1 MNRGG
6 SAVIKRAGQVLTMAD
21 EAHSLAVF
29 VDFENL
35 AIGFERDH
43 AMGGGGGAPSSRRRR
58 VKSADTLDVTAILER
73 LVEKGKVI
81 VKRAYA
87 DWGRFEKY
95 REAMHDA
102 GVQMMEIPERGKTGK
117 NHADIQL
124 CVDAMDMCYSKEH
137 VDTFVIV
144 SGDSDFTPLVAKLK
158 ENGKSVIGLGMKES
172 TSDLLASSC
181 DEFIYYEDL
190 VKAPSAPKMAASAI
204 PKAKRPAVKLLVES
218 IEALQRENKD
228 PMYSSLVK
236 DTMKRKQPD
245 FNEST
250 YGYRTFQALLEEAE
264 KLGLVTLRVDQRSG
278 TYVVTGF
285 ADNHA

>member
-1 MNRGG
+1 
-6 SAVIKRAGQVLTMAD
+6 MAD

-29 VDFENL
+29 IDFENL
-35 AIGFERDH
+35 ALGFERDREPTT
-43 AMGGGGGAPSSRRRR
+43 GRAPRR
-58 VKSADTLDVTAILER
+58 KAGETLDVNAILER

-95 REAMHDA
+95 REVMHDS

-124 CVDAMDMCYSKEH
+124 CVDAMDLCYSKEH

-158 ENGKSVIGLGMKES
+158 ENGKSVIGLGMKGS

-181 DEFIYYEDL
+181 DEFVYYEDL
-190 VKAPSAPKMAASAI
+190 AKHQASPSVSATVV
-204 PKAKRPAVKLLVES
+204 PRAKRPAMKLLVDS
-218 IEALQRENKD
+218 VQALQRENKD
-228 PMYSSLVK
+228 VMYSSLVK

-245 FNEST
+245 FSESGF
-250 YGYRTFQALLEEAE
+250 GYRTFQAMLEDAE
-264 KLGLVTLRVDQRSG
+264 RLGLVSLRVDQRSG
-278 TYVVTGF
+278 TYVVVGLS
-285 ADNHA
+285 DSEK